1 MSGIDK
7 DIASFVAFS
16 REHPRLNW
24 YAIADS
30 AQCRTLPLVLLD
42 ETRKAKCLLG
52 APQDSPIGRHAPH
65 LVQLSSPS
73 SLTSEW
79 RWIGRHARE
88 TPCIS
93 IMASKSPFD
102 LVFDQLSGC
111 AECCLPDDQEMFL
124 AYWDPAILGSLIGQ
138 SDDKTLHVKGPV
150 LDQDQWDALTCGV
163 CGWWYWGRTG
173 VLHTISLRQDCLGRN
188 HGPFILSQIQV
199 DELIEASVPDHIVF
213 YIQQNNPKLL
223 SRLDEVQRYQA
234 VQSAVGRARDIRL
247 TTMRD
252 LVNYVCLDLIYGARM
267 REDSA
272 VVVLM
277 GRVGSGGMSLDDA
290 IEMIPQ

>member
-1 MSGIDK
+1 MSDVDN
-7 DIASFVAFS
+7 DITVFVAFS
-16 REHPRLNW
+16 RGNPGLNW

-42 ETRKAKCLLG
+42 ETRKTKCLLG
-52 APQDSPIGRHAPH
+52 APKDSPIGRHAPH

-73 SLTSEW
+73 SLASEW
-79 RWIGRHARE
+79 RWIGRHARK

-93 IMASKSPFD
+93 IIASKLPFD
-102 LVFDQLSGC
+102 LVCDQLSRC
-111 AECCLPDDQEMFL
+111 TECCLPDDQEMFL
-124 AYWDPAILGSLIGQ
+124 AYWDPAILGTLIGQ

-150 LDQDQWDALTCGV
+150 LDQDQLAALTCGV

-173 VLHTISLRQDCLGRN
+173 VLHTISLRQNCLGRN
-188 HGPFILSQIQV
+188 RGPFILTQVQV
-199 DELIEASVPDHIVF
+199 DELVEASVPDHIVF
-213 YIQQNNPKLL
+213 YIQQNNPQILL
-223 SRLDEVQRYQA
+223 RLYGVQRYQA
-234 VQSAVGRARDIRL
+234 VQSAVRRARDIRL

-252 LVNYVCLDLIYGARM
+252 LVNYVCLEIIYGARM

-272 VVVLM
+272 IVVLM
-277 GRVGSGGMSLDDA
+277 DRVASEGMSLDDA

>member
-7 DIASFVAFS
+7 DIALFVAVS
-16 REHPRLNW
+16 QENPKLNW

-30 AQCRTLPLVLLD
+30 AQCRALPLVLLD
-42 ETRKAKCLLG
+42 ETRKTKCLLG
-52 APQDSPIGRHAPH
+52 TSQDSPIGRHAPH

-73 SLTSEW
+73 SLKNEW

-88 TPCIS
+88 APCIS
-93 IMASKSPFD
+93 VMASKLPFD

-111 AECCLPDDQEMFL
+111 TECFLPDDQEMFL
-124 AYWDPAILGSLIGQ
+124 AYWDPAILGTLIGQ
-138 SDDKTLHVKGPV
+138 SDDETLHVKGPV
-150 LDQDQWDALTCGV
+150 LDQDQLAALTCGV

-173 VLHTISLRQDCLGRN
+173 VLHTISLRQDCSGGNR
-188 HGPFILSQIQV
+188 GPFILSQIQV
-199 DELIEASVPDHIVF
+199 DELVEASVPDHIMF

-223 SRLDEVQRYQA
+223 LRLDGVQRYQA
-234 VQSAVGRARDIRL
+234 VQSAVRRARDIRL

-252 LVNYVCLDLIYGARM
+252 LVNYVCLELVYGARM

-272 VVVLM
+272 IVILM
-277 GRVGSGGMSLDDA
+277 DRVGSGGISLSDA
-290 IEMIPQ
+290 IEMIHQ